1 MKTRHAINHFPGRE
15 QRALFQI
22 KNAIVSRYHPLLI
35 YYVSSSNALHA
46 SRSCFQNFKNHQR
59 WFFNCDLLIIMPDG
73 TELPDH
79 AARELESI
87 SKEYSRIR
95 LIVHPMSYVIQQ
107 MQAYSLFFQWI
118 RHRGIILFER
128 DDAGKRLPEPVENMK
143 QYRQQADQF
152 FKNYPDYR
160 PYTQTRLS
168 PLPGIDSSV
177 KDNVINGK
185 TGNAEQLTQN
195 MIRFLDHHDPGEIR
209 AYIRT
214 VLLGYLQA
222 VDGNFP
228 PDFDEVLLGMKSLA
242 DIFDQHKQE
251 FNPTGIR

>member
-1 MKTRHAINHFPGRE
+1 MKTRHAINHFSGRE
-15 QRALFQI
+15 QRALSQI
-22 KNAIVSRYHPLLI
+22 KNVIVSRYYPLLI

-73 TELPDH
+73 TDLPDH

-95 LIVHPMSYVIQQ
+95 LIAHPMSYVIQQ
-107 MQAYSLFFQWI
+107 MQTYSLFFQWI

-128 DDAGKRLPEPVENMK
+128 DDAAKRLPEPVENMK

-160 PYTQTRLS
+160 QYTQIRLS
-168 PLPGIDSSV
+168 PLPGKSNPIKGHECNEAIS
-177 KDNVINGK
+177 N
-185 TGNAEQLTQN
+185 TEQLTEN
-195 MIRFLDHHDPGEIR
+195 MLRFLDHHDPREIR
-209 AYIRT
+209 ACIRT

-222 VDGNFP
+222 IDGNFP

-242 DIFDQHKQE
+242 DIFDLHKQE
-251 FNPTGIR
+251 FNSPDS